1 MAYKSQVTNKYMG
14 SGFKGAP
21 KSNTTTELTQIVKAL
36 KEDFNPA
43 FKNYVDTYI
52 DKKQD
57 DAAIKVQGLY
67 ASGMTADA
75 ISKEI
80 LDGKHPDLEGK
91 YVKAVVDGYAGTFE
105 AGEVIKKINEAKA
118 AGDYSIED
126 GISIETFWKGHLP
139 KFTDKSSA
147 WTTGFATIFNK
158 YRATELQED
167 AKLRGAFRESKKV
180 EGIHGVID
188 AHIITENAAKKK
200 VNGSDLWAI
209 VNSYIGKLPKVDGYK
224 ENVFISKET
233 ANNAMYEYAYKLWRD
248 AETQEELEIAKS
260 ILYDKRV
267 DIKGNTLDSLFKIGK
282 KEVVDLVGSIE
293 TKMITLENQR
303 VQKEEREWVL
313 QRRDGLV
320 ELFLLEN
327 GSEEFKKKRDALV
340 ALHPDLQDDIQTII
354 KYNAMAS
361 EDSGKIADITNN
373 AINGEYNYKEADL
386 KEALNDANATS
397 ETRISI
403 YKSVKEAE
411 RYEMNGWQ
419 SPYND
424 TRINNLVSSIA
435 DVLQKKMPV
444 MAKYDSGKGAQ
455 ILSDLVEFDVRR
467 EYIAWLKNNKRPD
480 ANSTPA
486 DHDKWE
492 IAKQEFIEKTYNDK
506 IKLYDNK
513 DWKETLK
520 NIIMLDSE
528 NDDFDLDDVPTEYYD
543 EIVKSTIKE
552 WNVKDSEGKTG
563 FAKLIETADRDLMP
577 LVELIQKDDRFKKLI
592 SSSGFQAFLKLD
604 KTGASAERIA
614 QKILQDAGIVGKDY
628 TEALIQAADTIN
640 SFVGEGVILPEIQK
654 DDFWSFK
661 VDEKQESIDARKKI
675 FKDTL
680 TSIIGRDATQ
690 GLLVQLQK
698 YQPEI
703 ITTLAQAFNLSTE
716 DFGNL
721 INKEGYLQ

>member
-21 KSNTTTELTQIVKAL
+21 KSNTNTELTQIVKAL

-209 VNSYIGKLPKVDGYK
+209 VNSYIGKLPNVEGYK

-233 ANNAMYEYAYKLWRD
+233 ANKAMYEYAYKLYSD

-260 ILYDKRV
+260 IIYDKRV
-267 DIKGNTLDSLFKIGK
+267 DAKGNELDSLFSIGK
-282 KEVVDLVGSIE
+282 KETVQLLGSIE
-293 TKMITLENQR
+293 KKMITLESQEY
-303 VQKEEREWVL
+303 QKNERLYVSE
-313 QRRDGLV
+313 RRDLLINIFNADN
-320 ELFLLEN
+320 EAEKAKFLKTLE
-327 GSEEFKKKRDALV
+327 ET
-340 ALHPDLQDDIQTII
+340 HPDLYTT
-354 KYNAMAS
+354 YNQIVIA
-361 EDSGKIADITNN
+361 SGKVNEQSGEITKLTEEVMRGEWNNKDGLLEEAKKYGATEATTISLLKEQINAEKNSAYGWENPYKDADIT
-373 AINGEYNYKEADL
+373 
-386 KEALNDANATS
+386 ALNTKLAV
-397 ETRISI
+397 IL
-403 YKSVKEAE
+403 KSKVP
-411 RYEMNGWQ
+411 
-419 SPYND
+419 S
-424 TRINNLVSSIA
+424 L
-435 DVLQKKMPV
+435 
-444 MAKYDSGKGAQ
+444 AKYDDGKVTQMIA
-455 ILSDLVEFDVRR
+455 DRVEQDVRK
-467 EYIAWLKNNKRPD
+467 EYIDWIKLNPRPDKTANPEDQMKWFEKKEKWINDKYEEKLKIYDNDAWLTSFKNLMELEEE
-480 ANSTPA
+480 AG
-486 DHDKWE
+486 
-492 IAKQEFIEKTYNDK
+492 
-506 IKLYDNK
+506 
-513 DWKETLK
+513 
-520 NIIMLDSE
+520 
-528 NDDFDLDDVPTEYYD
+528 FDLEAVPTEYYKAVVED
-543 EIVKSTIKE
+543 VVTEMKRINPTD
-552 WNVKDSEGKTG
+552 NTSEVQKYQT
-563 FAKLIETADRDLMP
+563 EADRDLMSITD
-577 LVELIQKDDRFKKLI
+577 VIANSQAYNELIN
-592 SSSGFQAFLKLD
+592 SAGFQSLIKQNPEF
-604 KTGASAERIA
+604 GESIIASIMEG
-614 QKILQDAGIVGKDY
+614 LGLETKDY
-628 TEALIQAADTIN
+628 SEQLSVLSDTIGAFTDTITLPSVVEN
-640 SFVGEGVILPEIQK
+640 KLFTWGNEKTQSIEAQNLAFKQGLETIL
-654 DDFWSFK
+654 
-661 VDEKQESIDARKKI
+661 
-675 FKDTL
+675 
-680 TSIIGRDATQ
+680 GREATQ
-690 GLLVQLQK
+690 GLLYSISQFK
-698 YQPEI
+698 PES
-703 ITTLAQAFNLSTE
+703 ITALAQIFNMSSE
-716 DFGNL
+716 DFSKMVNKTLGN
-721 INKEGYLQ
+721 K

>member
-21 KSNTTTELTQIVKAL
+21 KSNTNTELTQIVKAL

-209 VNSYIGKLPKVDGYK
+209 VNSYIGKLPNVEGYK

-233 ANNAMYEYAYKLWRD
+233 ANKAMYEYAYKLYSD

-260 ILYDKRV
+260 IIYDKRV
-267 DIKGNTLDSLFKIGK
+267 DAKGNELDSLFSIGK
-282 KEVVDLVGSIE
+282 KETVQLLGSIE
-293 TKMITLENQR
+293 KKMITLESQEY
-303 VQKEEREWVL
+303 QKNERLYVSE
-313 QRRDGLV
+313 RRDLLINIFNADN
-320 ELFLLEN
+320 EAEKAKFLKTLE
-327 GSEEFKKKRDALV
+327 ET
-340 ALHPDLQDDIQTII
+340 HPDLYTTYNQIVIASGKVNEQSGEILKLTEEVMKGEWNNKDGLLEEAKKYGATEATII
-354 KYNAMAS
+354 SLLKEQINAEKNSAYGW
-361 EDSGKIADITNN
+361 ENPYKDADIT
-373 AINGEYNYKEADL
+373 
-386 KEALNDANATS
+386 ALNTKLAV
-397 ETRISI
+397 IL
-403 YKSVKEAE
+403 KSKVP
-411 RYEMNGWQ
+411 
-419 SPYND
+419 S
-424 TRINNLVSSIA
+424 L
-435 DVLQKKMPV
+435 
-444 MAKYDSGKGAQ
+444 AKYDDGKVTQMIA
-455 ILSDLVEFDVRR
+455 DRVEQDVRK
-467 EYIAWLKNNKRPD
+467 EYIDWIKLNPRPDKTANPEDQMKWFEKKEKWINDKYEEKLKIYDNDAWLTSFKNLMELEEE
-480 ANSTPA
+480 AG
-486 DHDKWE
+486 
-492 IAKQEFIEKTYNDK
+492 
-506 IKLYDNK
+506 
-513 DWKETLK
+513 
-520 NIIMLDSE
+520 
-528 NDDFDLDDVPTEYYD
+528 FDLEAVPTEYYKAVVED
-543 EIVKSTIKE
+543 VVTEMKRINPTD
-552 WNVKDSEGKTG
+552 NTSEVQKYQT
-563 FAKLIETADRDLMP
+563 EADRDLMSITD
-577 LVELIQKDDRFKKLI
+577 VIANSQAYNELIN
-592 SSSGFQAFLKLD
+592 SAGFQSLIKQNPEF
-604 KTGASAERIA
+604 GESIIASIMEG
-614 QKILQDAGIVGKDY
+614 LGLETKDY
-628 TEALIQAADTIN
+628 SEQLSVLSDTIGAFTDTITLPSVVEN
-640 SFVGEGVILPEIQK
+640 KLFTWGNEKTQSIEAQNLAFKQGLETIL
-654 DDFWSFK
+654 
-661 VDEKQESIDARKKI
+661 
-675 FKDTL
+675 
-680 TSIIGRDATQ
+680 GREATQ
-690 GLLVQLQK
+690 GLLYSISQFK
-698 YQPEI
+698 PES
-703 ITTLAQAFNLSTE
+703 ITALAQIFNMSSE
-716 DFGNL
+716 DFSKMVNKTLGN
-721 INKEGYLQ
+721 K